1 MNGLSGARILL
12 IEDEEKTA
20 RAIVSA
26 LETEGFAVSWAET
39 GEEGFFLLNSEP
51 FDALVLDWMLPGRT
65 GLEVLKTLRAKDVK
79 MPVLLLT
86 ARDALEDRI
95 AGLDGGAD
103 DYLVK
108 PFALAE
114 LAARLRALLRR
125 AATDSSIEEKKIHWQ
140 FSDLEVDLTERRVI
154 RAGKV
159 VDLTPREFD
168 LLMQLLRNAGRIVS
182 RETLAKEVWQETRRA
197 TPLDNVIDV
206 HIARLRRKIDDGY
219 ACRLIHTVRGVGFVL
234 REGATG

>member
-1 MNGLSGARILL
+1 VSASGTARILI

-20 RAIVSA
+20 RAVVDC
-26 LETEGFAVSWAET
+26 LEAEGFAVCWAET
-39 GEEGFFLLNSEP
+39 GEEGFFLLNSER
-51 FDALVLDWMLPGRT
+51 FDAVVLDWMLPGRT
-65 GLEVLKTLRAKDVK
+65 GLQVLKTLRNRDIK

-114 LAARLRALLRR
+114 LTARLRALLRR
-125 AATDSSIEEKKIHWQ
+125 ASADSAIEEKKSHWQ
-140 FSDLEVDLTERRVI
+140 FSDLEIDLSVRRVI

-168 LLMQLLRNAGRIVS
+168 LLVQLLRNAGRIVS
-182 RETLAKEVWQETRRA
+182 RETLAREVWQETRRA
-197 TPLDNVIDV
+197 TPIDNVIDV
-206 HIARLRRKIDDGY
+206 HIARLRHKIDDGHSP
-219 ACRLIHTVRGVGFVL
+219 RLIHTIRGVGFAL
-234 REGATG
+234 REEATG